1 MRVLAGLFL
10 QGLTNLGRNKWAQFF
25 TLSTVIFTAFMAG
38 LFLLVLYNLQLA
50 ARSTQEGI
58 QFQVYWDQDKP
69 LEEVREQWKEIST
82 WDISAITTFTPEEAL
97 YSLADSLSADLDID
111 FLTLHNPLP
120 PTALIEFSLQDGYG
134 EDRARQIRSKLM
146 DLPGVQRVGFNPL
159 QLDLA
164 RTWIRVSSGIFWPL
178 IGLMLVITGLVVA
191 NTLKLNQM
199 QRREEVEI
207 LALVGASS
215 GYIQFPL
222 LISGAVQGLVGGAL
236 SLGLL
241 RVLHLAVEEVL
252 YFPPLWVRIEF
263 LPPLYILAVPAVL
276 TLVGIFSSFLAVRSR
291 LR

>member
-10 QGLTNLGRNKWAQFF
+10 QGLANLGRNKWAQFF

-69 LEEVREQWKEIST
+69 LEEVREQWEEIST

-97 YSLADSLSADLDID
+97 HSLADSLSADLDMD
-111 FLTLHNPLP
+111 FLALHNPLP
-120 PTALIEFSLQDGYG
+120 PTALIEFSLQDGHG
-134 EDRARQIRSKLM
+134 EDRARQVRSELT

-199 QRREEVEI
+199 QRKEEAEI

-222 LISGAVQGLVGGAL
+222 LVSGAVHGLAGGAL
-236 SLGLL
+236 SVGLL
-241 RVLHLAVEEVL
+241 RILHLTVEDVL

-263 LPPLYILAVPAVL
+263 LPLVYILAIPAVL
-276 TLVGIFSSFLAVRSR
+276 TLVGAFSSFLAVRSR